1 MSVRYPTIGDPAADL
16 SWQRRTRDLQDLAAG
31 SSQPPIDLVVVG
43 GGITGAG
50 VALDAATR
58 GLNVVLLERDDLA
71 FGTSRWSSKLV
82 HGGLRYLATGHVDV
96 AWESALERGHLMTT
110 IAPHLV
116 RALPQVVP
124 VMDDTSVGSAL
135 LTRAGFAAGDALR
148 IGARTP
154 STTLPPAHWI
164 NASKVSDLAPAI
176 DTTRMRGGIMAWDG
190 QLVDDARLVVAIART
205 AAAFGARVLTRA
217 EATTI
222 SGTGVEVRDTT
233 TDESFSL
240 PARNVIAATGVWAGE
255 LDERVTVHPS
265 RGTHVVLDAARLG
278 NPLAALTI
286 PVPEMSG
293 RYCFLLPRPD
303 GTVLAGIT
311 DVGVDH
317 IDAVPPP
324 PESDIE
330 WIIAQVG
337 RVLAT
342 PLDRSDVLGAFT
354 GLRPLVTMGS
364 AEDAEPSNTS
374 DISRKHLVSR
384 APQGHITIT
393 GGKLTTYRRMA
404 QDAVN
409 MITDTACTTTKVAA
423 LGAAPDLPQRAP
435 GFFATDPL
443 QMRYGAEAER
453 VRALAD
459 SFADPQWA
467 LEPVAAHTS
476 VARVDIAHAL
486 LHEGAKDAD
495 DVIERRLRL
504 DAVDADLPAA
514 RAAVDEVLEVL
525 EARQARHERSHAG
538 SAPAGA
544 R

>member
-1 MSVRYPTIGDPAADL
+1 MSVRYPAIGDPAADL
-16 SWQRRTRDLQDLAAG
+16 SWQRRNRDLHDLRDVAERAHG
-31 SSQPPIDLVVVG
+31 NPVDLVVVG

-58 GLNVVLLERDDLA
+58 GMSVVLLERDDLA

-96 AWESALERGHLMTT
+96 AWESAVERGHLMTT

-124 VMDDTSVGSAL
+124 VMDDMSLGSAL

-154 STTLPPAHWI
+154 DATLPPAHWI
-164 NASKVSDLAPAI
+164 SASKVGDLAPAI

-205 AAAFGARVLTRA
+205 AAAFGARILTRS

-222 SGTGVEVRDTT
+222 TGTGVEVRDTT
-233 TDESFSL
+233 TDERFSIA
-240 PARNVIAATGVWAGE
+240 ARNVIAATGVWAGE
-255 LDERVTVHPS
+255 LDDRVTVHPS

-364 AEDAEPSNTS
+364 AGDGDPANTS

-384 APQGHITIT
+384 APEGHITIT

-409 MITDTACTTTKVAA
+409 MSTDTPCITTEVAL
-423 LGAAPDLPQRAP
+423 LGAAPDLPRRSP
-435 GFFATDPL
+435 GFFAADPL
-443 QMRYGAEAER
+443 EMRYGAEAAR

-459 SFADPQWA
+459 LFEDPQQA
-467 LEPVAAHTS
+467 LQPVAAHTS
-476 VARVDIAHAL
+476 VAPVDIAHAF
-486 LHEGAKDAD
+486 LHEGAKDAG

-514 RAAVDEVLEVL
+514 RAAVEEVLEL
-525 EARQARHERSHAG
+525 LDALHTRGHAG
-538 SAPAGA
+538 TVPAGA
-544 R
+544 N

>member
-1 MSVRYPTIGDPAADL
+1 MSVIYQSIGDPAADL
-16 SWQRRTRDLQDLAAG
+16 SWDRRDRDLRHLREAAESAG
-31 SSQPPIDLVVVG
+31 GPIVDLVVVG

-50 VALDAATR
+50 VALDAASR
-58 GLNVVLLERDDLA
+58 GLSVVLLERDDLA

-82 HGGLRYLATGHVDV
+82 HGGLRYLATGHADV
-96 AWESALERGHLMTT
+96 AWESAVERGHLMTT

-116 RALPQVVP
+116 RALAQVVP

-135 LTRAGFAAGDALR
+135 LTRAGFLAGDALR

-154 STTLPPAHWI
+154 DATLPPAHWI
-164 NASKVSDLAPAI
+164 GAEKVSGLAPAI
-176 DTTRMRGGIMAWDG
+176 DTTRIRGGIMAWDG
-190 QLVDDARLVVAIART
+190 QLVDDARLVVAVART
-205 AAAFGARVLTRA
+205 AAAFGAQILTRT
-217 EATTI
+217 EATRI
-222 SGTGVEVRDTT
+222 TGNGVDVRDTT
-233 TDESFSL
+233 TGESFHL

-255 LDERVTVHPS
+255 LDDRVQVHPS

-317 IDAVPPP
+317 IDAVPPAP
-324 PESDIE
+324 QTDID
-330 WIIAQVG
+330 WIITQVS

-342 PLDRSDVLGAFT
+342 PLHRTDVLGAFT
-354 GLRPLVTMGS
+354 GLRPLVTMGA
-364 AEDAEPSNTS
+364 AEESDPSDTS

-384 APQGHITIT
+384 APAGHITIT

-409 MITDTACTTTKVAA
+409 MITDAPCTTTSIA
-423 LGAAPDLPQRAP
+423 LVGAAPDLPRRAP
-435 GFFATDPL
+435 GFFAKDPL
-443 QMRYGAEAER
+443 EMRYGAEAER
-453 VRALAD
+453 VRGLASMFTDPAAAL
-459 SFADPQWA
+459 
-467 LEPVAAHTS
+467 LPVAEHTS
-476 VARVDIAHAL
+476 VARVDIAHAV

-495 DVIERRLRL
+495 DIMERRLRL
-504 DAVDADLPAA
+504 DAVDADRPAA
-514 RAAVDEVLEVL
+514 RAAVEEVLEVL
-525 EARQARHERSHAG
+525 RHAG
-538 SAPAGA
+538 AVPAGA
-544 R
+544 N